1 MKRREFNSGLLLTV
15 GTAAGLAPASVHAAG
30 NRAPELHDAAAGLRA
45 VLERGAEQA
54 IQQLGRP
61 DGFLS
66 NPKVR
71 IPLPGFL
78 ADAGKLMRAMGQGQR
93 VEELVTAMNRA
104 AEAAVPLARDLVSQ
118 AIRGLSLQDAANLV
132 TGGDTSVTGYFAAR
146 TREPLSVGFLP
157 VVARSTEK
165 VQLAERFQQ
174 LAGKA
179 ASMGL
184 LKKEDADLN
193 RYVTV
198 KSLDGLYFWM
208 GEEEKRI
215 RRDPLGAGS
224 AVLRKVFGASR

>member
-15 GTAAGLAPASVHAAG
+15 STAAGLAPASIHAAG
-30 NRAPELHDAAAGLRA
+30 NRAPEHHDAAAGLRA

-118 AIRGLSLQDAANLV
+118 AIRGLSLKDAANLV
-132 TGGDTSVTGYFAAR
+132 TGGDTSVTDYFAAR

-165 VQLAERFQQ
+165 LQLAERFQQ

-179 ASMGL
+179 ASIGL

-224 AVLRKVFGASR
+224 AVLRKVFGGSR